1 MMKRGMIRTWLRTLL
16 LQASWNYERLV
27 GVGVAFSSEPLL
39 RDLPGGRKGERYR
52 AAMGRAAQYFNGHP
66 YLIGLAIGALARM
79 EHEGLPAEQMDR
91 LRTALTGPLGSVGDK
106 LVWAGILP
114 TASGLALIL
123 TIMVSPVVGVAS
135 FLVVYNVVH
144 FALRGWGLAA
154 GWRGGIGVAQKLG
167 TPLIKTGLKV
177 AGPMAALS
185 LGLALPIV
193 GEWLVR
199 HVDGPELLA
208 TGIVALVGILLARWI
223 WPTLGA
229 NRYGLA
235 VVAVVLILGWL

>member
-1 MMKRGMIRTWLRTLL
+1 MKRGMIRSWLRSLL
-16 LQASWNYERLV
+16 VQASWNYERLV
-27 GVGVAFSSEPLL
+27 GIGVAFSSEPLL
-39 RDLPGGRKGERYR
+39 RDLPGGKKGERYR

-66 YLIGLAIGALARM
+66 YLVGLAIGALTRM
-79 EHEGLPAEQMDR
+79 EHEGLPAEKMQR

-106 LVWAGILP
+106 LVWAGLLP
-114 TASGLALIL
+114 TGSALALVL
-123 TIMVSPVVGVAS
+123 TVAVSPVVGVVS
-135 FLVVYNVVH
+135 FLVLYNLAH

-154 GWRGGIGVAQKLG
+154 GWNGGIQVAQKLG
-167 TPLIKTGLKV
+167 TPLIKQGLKV
-177 AGPMAALS
+177 AGPMAAFS

-199 HVDGPELLA
+199 HVDSHELLA
-208 TGIVALVGILLARWI
+208 AGIVALVGVLLARWI

-235 VVAVVLILGWL
+235 VVAVALILGWL